1 MAKIRLNQLAKEFGV
16 ESKEVVDAAK
26 DMGMDV
32 KTHASTV
39 SDEEADKLRAKF
51 GAKKPSAPAEV
62 KKPAPAESKEEKKPA
77 ESTEKKSAVKTEEQ
91 PKPKAAPDAPAAPKK
106 KIIIVNNKPGKPQ
119 AQGASSQPAKAYT
132 GQSVKPAGTA
142 SPYGKPAAGGRPG
155 TPMTGR
161 PEPRRIIKPLTAPSD
176 TPSVNM
182 VQDPRNIPG
191 ARKPKTEQ
199 PETAPVKPEA
209 PAAEV
214 KPAAQESKPA
224 NTASAAP
231 AQGQ

>member
-51 GAKKPSAPAEV
+51 GAKKPSAPAEE

-77 ESTEKKSAVKTEEQ
+77 ESTEKKPAAKPEEQ
-91 PKPKAAPDAPAAPKK
+91 VKRVAASDAPAAPKK

-119 AQGASSQPAKAYT
+119 ASGASSQPAKAYT
-132 GQSVKPAGTA
+132 GQAVKPYHAVV
-142 SPYGKPAAGGRPG
+142 YL
-155 TPMTGR
+155 
-161 PEPRRIIKPLTAPSD
+161 EYLSD
-176 TPSVNM
+176 FF
-182 VQDPRNIPG
+182 IPG
-191 ARKPKTEQ
+191 VDIDIVELSEQ
-199 PETAPVKPEA
+199 QLGYFTCF
-209 PAAEV
+209 
-214 KPAAQESKPA
+214 
-224 NTASAAP
+224 
-231 AQGQ
+231 